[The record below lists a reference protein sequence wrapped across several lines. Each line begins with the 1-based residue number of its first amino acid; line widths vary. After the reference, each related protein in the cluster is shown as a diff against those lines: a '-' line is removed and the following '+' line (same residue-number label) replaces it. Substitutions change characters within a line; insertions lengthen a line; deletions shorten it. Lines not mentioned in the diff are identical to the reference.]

1 MSALNSWQNADIY
14 YMQLAIS
21 EAKKGLYITRPN
33 PAVGCVIVKNSQ
45 IIATGFHPKA
55 GQPHAEVF
63 ALKQAQDAGHDTQGA
78 CAYVTLEP
86 CSHTG
91 RTPPCADA
99 LIKAGITRVVVA
111 SLDPNPKVAG
121 SGINKL
127 TAAGI
132 EVVVGIC
139 ADEAMAM
146 NAGFL
151 KAMATGMPYVRLKM
165 AGSIDGRTAMA
176 SGESKWITGNEARE
190 DVQKLRAR
198 SAAIITGSG
207 TILADNPMLTLRSQ
221 QLGVSIE
228 QIPAPKIVVV
238 DRRGRIDA
246 KNGHQIFGLH
256 EVLVWREDL
265 RTLLAELVAVHHC
278 YDVMVE
284 AGSGLSGAFIDEG
297 LVDELIIYQAPC
309 ILGDTARAMF
319 GCQIDRLSDQHRF
332 GLISVDKL
340 GQDLRM
346 IYKKLSK

>member
-1 MSALNSWQNADIY
+1 MNPLNHWHNSDIY

-21 EAKKGLYITRPN
+21 EAKKGIYTTRPN
-33 PAVGCVIVKNSQ
+33 PAVGSVIVKDGR
-45 IIATGFHPKA
+45 IIGTGFHPKA

-63 ALKQAQDAGHDTQGA
+63 ALRQARDSGFDTQGA

-99 LIKAGITRVVVA
+99 LINSGIRRVVVA

-121 SGINKL
+121 NGIKKL
-127 TAAGI
+127 KAAGI
-132 EVVVGIC
+132 EVVVGVC
-139 ADEAMAM
+139 ADEAMAL

-190 DVQKLRAR
+190 DVQKLRAM

-207 TILADNPMLTLRSQ
+207 TILADDPLLTVRSQ
-221 QLGVSIE
+221 QLGVAIE

-238 DRRGRIDA
+238 DRRGRIQ
-246 KNGHQIFGLH
+246 KGGHQIFDH
-256 EVLVWREDL
+256 HHDVLLWREDL
-265 RTLLAELVAVHHC
+265 TTLLKQLVSAYQC

-284 AGSGLSGAFIDEG
+284 AGASLSGAFIASG
-297 LVDELIIYQAPC
+297 FVDELIVYQAPC
-309 ILGDTARAMF
+309 ILGHAARSMF
-319 GCQIDRLSDQHRF
+319 ACEVQALAHQHRF
-332 GLISVDKL
+332 DLTSVDKI
-340 GQDLRM
+340 GRDLRM
-346 IYKKLSK
+346 IYKALNT